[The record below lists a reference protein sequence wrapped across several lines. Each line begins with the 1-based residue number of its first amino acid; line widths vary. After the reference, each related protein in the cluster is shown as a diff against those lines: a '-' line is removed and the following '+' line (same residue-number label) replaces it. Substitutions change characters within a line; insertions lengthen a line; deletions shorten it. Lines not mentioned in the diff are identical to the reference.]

1 MGGGVS
7 TPGVGNSGPLRTC
20 DAWVFLF
27 AVRDNLC
34 CAPPFAPGGS
44 GPCAVI
50 LAAGADG
57 TCTRSNLASVTSA
70 GGTGTIGGITA
81 GDGADESATPGVSTD
96 TGLSGRG
103 IIDTARNARAKPAG
117 TDIQPA
123 HPAAAIMRRTNCWS
137 RDLGR
142 GSAGG
147 GGASPC
153 QSHKPASLI
162 SVLTNAAEGEIGG
175 VPLTIG
181 ALLYAW
187 SISSPVSACM
197 AHIPLL
203 VATPISRVHS
213 VRHPRTGSGR
223 IGLQSPHLV
232 GDGHTDKTV
241 FWRGASATETIMVS
255 K

>member
-1 MGGGVS
+1 VS
-7 TPGVGNSGPLRTC
+7 
-20 DAWVFLF
+20 
-27 AVRDNLC
+27 
-34 CAPPFAPGGS
+34 
-44 GPCAVI
+44 
-50 LAAGADG
+50 
-57 TCTRSNLASVTSA
+57 SA
-70 GGTGTIGGITA
+70 GGTATIGFATV
-81 GDGADESATPGVSTD
+81 GDGADESATPGVSND

-117 TDIQPA
+117 TAIQPA
-123 HPAAAIMRRTNCWS
+123 HPAAGIMRRTNCWS

-162 SVLTNAAEGEIGG
+162 SVLTNAAEGDIGG

-187 SISSPVSACM
+187 SISSSVSACM

-203 VATPISRVHS
+203 VATPIYRVHS
-213 VRHPRTGSGR
+213 VRHPGTGSGR
-223 IGLQSPHLV
+223 IGCNRPTSSAMAIPTRLFSGGAHRRPKHHGFEVRDDEVSYLWPTASGPGSGSCSPWAMRPSRHSQAHEVWYRSRGGLALA
-232 GDGHTDKTV
+232 DKHV
-241 FWRGASATETIMVS
+241 R
-255 K
+255 